1 LGRTYN
7 DFQSDLKTATTSE
20 ERVKLAIQGL
30 ASNKFVR
37 NIEAL
42 DRSDLDQ
49 IKKTDPDLFAML
61 EPDEV
66 REALVLTG
74 FFRYSLSKGM
84 PGQGEIELEDMPSCS
99 RRDFITF
106 TGIFTSR
113 EDALPPEDW
122 SSGPDA
128 VKIALKSII
137 TLHSELKT
145 RIDEVGEGAQQQLP
159 LLKLNAK
166 QLRALTNV
174 LDYSDSYLMEDR
186 SQISSL
192 LGAKL

>member
-7 DFQSDLKTATTSE
+7 DFESELKKATTSE
-20 ERVKLAIQGL
+20 DRVNVAVQGL
-30 ASNKFVR
+30 VSNKFVR
-37 NIEAL
+37 NIEIV

-49 IKKTDPDLFAML
+49 IKKADPDLFAML
-61 EPDEV
+61 QPDEV

-106 TGIFTSR
+106 TEIFTSR

-128 VKIALKSII
+128 VRIALKSII

-145 RIDEVGEGAQQQLP
+145 RIHEPGEGAWQQLP
-159 LLKLNAK
+159 GMKLDAK
-166 QLRALTNV
+166 QLRALRNV
-174 LDYSDSYLMEDR
+174 LEYGDSYLMGER

-192 LGAKL
+192 LGAEL